1 MTAREESWGVWR
13 AQRRLVVALVGR
25 EGRPRRVIR
34 SALTDDARFGLLE
47 YLVAAGRE
55 LVVTDAL
62 SRVELLP
69 GQAVRRG
76 LVVWMAGDALIGALL
91 GAAAIRDPV
100 RAAALLGRLPAIPLL
115 RGSLRRLALPET
127 PSQQLSLLVPSR

>member
-1 MTAREESWGVWR
+1 MTVREENWGVWR
-13 AQRRLVVALVGR
+13 AKRGLVVALVGR

-47 YLVAAGRE
+47 YLVAAGAE

-69 GQAVRRG
+69 GQAVCRG
-76 LVVWMAGDALIGALL
+76 LVVWSVGDAFIGALL
-91 GAAAIRDPV
+91 AAAGIRDPV
-100 RAAALLGRLPAIPLL
+100 RAAAMLGRFPAIPLL
-115 RGSLRRLALPET
+115 RGHLHLHSR
-127 PSQQLSLLVPSR
+127 QLSLLAPSR